1 MSPGCSQSCVRM
13 RISGV
18 SGEIDNRTERS
29 LGGGIVEVWKGRK
42 TVAERRMEWKW
53 RRGLSFRLVDKLLG
67 KSWMGIRLAVKMLAL
82 IFWREGAF
90 ILGCK
95 KLERKFG
102 RQKEEEEKGKKVEK
116 KGIF

>member
-29 LGGGIVEVWKGRK
+29 LGGRIVEVWKGRK
-42 TVAERRMEWKW
+42 AVAERRMEWKW

-95 KLERKFG
+95 KLER
-102 RQKEEEEKGKKVEK
+102 
-116 KGIF
+116 